1 MRDSSAGTYFFNEKT
16 VCVYKWETNYC
27 LLLFSDMIIKTNY
40 FFIFRDLL
48 KFTMKCIIGYHI
60 KAFSFLFCTAS
71 EVKSIKG
78 GEHEYTEWLQNNEQK
93 KKKTYLVCLHAVTKY
108 EKVESI
114 NTQNDYKAT
123 SKNWTDKKKT
133 NTFCVVC
140 KSLNSKKT
148 NSRLST
154 KEFLGNNNDS

>member
-16 VCVYKWETNYC
+16 LCVYKWETNYC

-93 KKKTYLVCLHAVTKY
+93 KKRRLILCVYMLSQSMKRWRASIHRMIIKQQVKTEQIKRKQIHSVWFV
-108 EKVESI
+108 
-114 NTQNDYKAT
+114 
-123 SKNWTDKKKT
+123 
-133 NTFCVVC
+133 
-140 KSLNSKKT
+140 SL
-148 NSRLST
+148 
-154 KEFLGNNNDS
+154 

>member
-1 MRDSSAGTYFFNEKT
+1 
-16 VCVYKWETNYC
+16 
-27 LLLFSDMIIKTNY
+27 MIIKTNY

-71 EVKSIKG
+71 EVKSRKG
-78 GEHEYTEWLQNNEQK
+78 GEN
-93 KKKTYLVCLHAVTKY
+93 TYLVCLHAVTTY

-123 SKNWTDKKKT
+123 SKN
-133 NTFCVVC
+133 
-140 KSLNSKKT
+140 
-148 NSRLST
+148 
-154 KEFLGNNNDS
+154 